1 MNTVILTG
9 GVSVL
14 AVALRLAWDLEAR
27 TVRLALDDA
36 GRLLAS
42 PASLLTPADIAA
54 IRQNRAELRR
64 IVRYCADVTV
74 VM

>member
-1 MNTVILTG
+1 MNTVILAG

-14 AVALRLAWDLEAR
+14 ADALRLAWDLEAR
-27 TVRLALDDA
+27 DVRLRPDDA

-42 PASLLTPADIAA
+42 PASRLTPADIEA
-54 IRQNRAELRR
+54 IRRNREELQR
-64 IVRYCADVTV
+64 IVRYCTPTV